1 VFYICITLKI
11 RDILN
16 SMAAVGILAEMV
28 ETHLER
34 VLASPGFARNERLSR
49 FLRFIAQEELNGR
62 GSELK
67 ESLIGVEVFGRKPG
81 FDPKQ
86 DSTVRS
92 EAAKL
97 RARLAEYYDAEGK
110 DDTLIIEL
118 PKGGYIPRFRR
129 IEPKTPERD
138 GRQAKRFQVRH
149 MVLAV
154 GLALVLAAVVF
165 WLWKR
170 ANGPIS
176 IAVLP
181 LTNLS
186 TDPADEYFADGVTDE
201 IIRNLSI
208 LDGLAVRSQTS
219 SFAFKGKP
227 HNIHEVGRQLDV
239 DYILEGSALRAGQQL
254 RINAQLIRVRD
265 DFPLWSGR
273 YDRPLTDVF
282 VIEDELSRN
291 IVNQLRLKLG
301 RGRRRYETSVE
312 AYDCY
317 LRARALE
324 NRGIDGWVASIDP
337 FKQAI
342 AKDSSFA
349 PAYAGL
355 AAAYAIRSGEGAR
368 RPHDEEVAAMQAAAQ
383 KAVEL
388 DPLLAEAHAAL
399 GMSYSRVGQWKDA
412 EHQFR
417 RAIELD
423 ASSASAHSEFTMN
436 VLLPLGRI
444 EEAINEMR
452 TAERADPLSSEIHIY
467 FADALLSARRYNEA
481 AKECEQVPADNGG
494 RNECAGRTR
503 TQQGRVAEAI
513 SLMANSQTNNWGYLA
528 YAYGRAGRRAE
539 AEKLMSDAPALYP
552 HTHGLFQYAL
562 AYAGLGDKEQTVAL
576 LERMAN
582 LGPVRLGRDL
592 TYPEFAFVRGDPR
605 VKALREKVGLPK

>member
-1 VFYICITLKI
+1 M
-11 RDILN
+11 DILN
-16 SMAAVGILAEMV
+16 SMAAQEIPAEML
-28 ETHLER
+28 EKHLER

-49 FLRFIAQEELNGR
+49 FLRFIAQEERNGR

-97 RARLAEYYDAEGK
+97 RARLAEYYDSEGK
-110 DDTLIIEL
+110 DDALIIEL
-118 PKGGYIPRFRR
+118 PKGGYVPRFRR
-129 IEPKTPERD
+129 IEPQTSTQD
-138 GRQAKRFQVRH
+138 GRRTGRFQVRRIA
-149 MVLAV
+149 LAA
-154 GLALVLAAVVF
+154 GLVLVSAAIGF
-165 WLWKR
+165 WLWKPG
-170 ANGPIS
+170 ASPVS

-186 TDPADEYFADGVTDE
+186 SDSADEYFADGVTDE

-219 SFAFKGKP
+219 SFAFKGQP
-227 HNIHEVGRQLDV
+227 HNIHEVGKQLDV

-254 RINAQLIRVRD
+254 RINVQLIRVRD

-273 YDRPLTDVF
+273 YDRQLTDVF

-312 AYDCY
+312 AYDYY

-355 AAAYAIRSGEGAR
+355 AAAYVIRSGEGAR
-368 RPHDEEVAAMQAAAQ
+368 RSHDEEVTAMQAAAQ
-383 KAVEL
+383 KAIEL

-399 GMSYSRVGQWKDA
+399 GMSYSRLGQWKDA
-412 EHQFR
+412 EQRFR

-423 ASSASAHSEFTMN
+423 ANSASARSEFAMN

-444 EEAINEMR
+444 EEAVSEMR
-452 TAERADPLSSEIHIY
+452 TAERADPLSSEVHIY
-467 FADALLSARRYNEA
+467 FADALLAAGRYNEA
-481 AKECEQVPADNGG
+481 AKECEQAPADKAG
-494 RNECAGRTR
+494 RNECLGRAR
-503 TQQGRVAEAI
+503 TQQGKIAEAI
-513 SLMANSQTNNWGYLA
+513 PLLANSTNNWGYLA

-539 AEKLMSDAPALYP
+539 AEKLMSDAPVLYP
-552 HTHGLFQYAL
+552 HNRGLFQYAL
-562 AYAGLGDKEQTVAL
+562 ADAGLGDKEQTVAQ

-592 TYPEFAFVRGDPR
+592 TYPEFALVRGDPR
-605 VKALREKVGLPK
+605 MAALREKLGLPK